1 MIPQN
6 NEIPNY
12 ATKIILGDLNAKIGK
27 EHIFK
32 PTIGNHSLHN
42 TSNDKGIR
50 LINFAISKELVI
62 KSTMYPHKDIH
73 KATWVSPD
81 LRTKNQI
88 DHILIN
94 NRRKSS
100 ITDIR
105 TFRGADIG
113 SDHYLLIAKLKE
125 RISVVKTNKSLVNKI
140 NIEQLKIPEKQMEY
154 MQKLEQI
161 LETNKQNRSRNEC

>member
-1 MIPQN
+1 MKGKFCDQYYINVHAPTEVSEDETKDEFYDTLEQIY

-42 TSNDKGIR
+42 TSNDNGIR

-81 LRTKNQI
+81 LRTKN
-88 DHILIN
+88 
-94 NRRKSS
+94 
-100 ITDIR
+100 
-105 TFRGADIG
+105 
-113 SDHYLLIAKLKE
+113 
-125 RISVVKTNKSLVNKI
+125 
-140 NIEQLKIPEKQMEY
+140 
-154 MQKLEQI
+154 
-161 LETNKQNRSRNEC
+161 